1 MKKTLIT
8 VILVIL
14 AATAV
19 YFIFL
24 DRDLNY
30 DKQELKKTID
40 SLNKE
45 INLKEDTINIKEEE
59 EVHVFEN
66 QVERAQKTIDVNNVK
81 IKKLNQKH
89 EIQILTIDSYDV
101 AQLEQFFTNRY
112 RDSSS
117 TK

>member
-8 VILVIL
+8 LILVIL
-14 AATAV
+14 AAAAV
-19 YFIFL
+19 YFMFL
-24 DRDLNY
+24 DRGLNY
-30 DKQELKKTID
+30 DKKELKKTID

-45 INLKEDTINIKEEE
+45 IDLKEDTINIKEEE
-59 EVHVFEN
+59 VHEFEN
-66 QVERAQKTIDVNNVK
+66 QVERAQKTIDANNVK

-89 EIQILTIDSYDV
+89 EIQVLTIDSYDV
-101 AQLEQFFTNRY
+101 NQLEQFFTDRY

>member
-1 MKKTLIT
+1 M
-8 VILVIL
+8 
-14 AATAV
+14 
-19 YFIFL
+19 
-24 DRDLNY
+24 
-30 DKQELKKTID
+30 
-40 SLNKE
+40 NKE
-45 INLKEDTINIKEEE
+45 IDLKEDTINIKEE

-101 AQLEQFFTNRY
+101 TQLEQFFTNRY

-117 TK
+117 IK

>member
-14 AATAV
+14 AAATV

-24 DRDLNY
+24 DRGLNY
-30 DKQELKKTID
+30 DKKELKKTID

-45 INLKEDTINIKEEE
+45 IDLKEDTINIKEEE
-59 EVHVFEN
+59 VHVFEN
-66 QVERAQKTIDVNNVK
+66 QVEHAQKTIDANNVK
-81 IKKLNQKH
+81 IKNLNKKH
-89 EIQILTIDSYDV
+89 EIQVLTIDSYDV
-101 AQLEQFFTNRY
+101 LQLEQFFTDRY
-112 RDSSS
+112 RDSSG

>member
-24 DRDLNY
+24 DRGLNY
-30 DKQELKKTID
+30 DKQKFEKKID

-45 INLKEDTINIKEEE
+45 IDRKKDTINIKEE

-101 AQLEQFFTNRY
+101 DQLEQFFTNRY

-117 TK
+117 IK

>member
-24 DRDLNY
+24 DRGLNY

-45 INLKEDTINIKEEE
+45 IDLKEDTINIKEEE
-59 EVHVFEN
+59 VHDKESINSV
-66 QVERAQKTIDVNNVK
+66 
-81 IKKLNQKH
+81 L
-89 EIQILTIDSYDV
+89 
-101 AQLEQFFTNRY
+101 
-112 RDSSS
+112 
-117 TK
+117 

>member
-24 DRDLNY
+24 DRGLNY

-45 INLKEDTINIKEEE
+45 IDLKEDTINIKEE

-101 AQLEQFFTNRY
+101 NQLEQFFTNRY

-117 TK
+117 IK